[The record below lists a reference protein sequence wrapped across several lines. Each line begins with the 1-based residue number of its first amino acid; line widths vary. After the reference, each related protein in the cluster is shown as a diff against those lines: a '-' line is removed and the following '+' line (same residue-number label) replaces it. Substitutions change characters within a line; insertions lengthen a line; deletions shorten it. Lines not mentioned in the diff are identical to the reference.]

1 MNLIKIG
8 QTLFSTGFA
17 LLVLGFLILK
27 FPNLLIKLPTI
38 NLDNKIIFPLGTI
51 IAVTIIFSVTSILF
65 NYLAK
70 LIK

>member
-8 QTLFSTGFA
+8 QTLFSTGSA
-17 LLVLGFLILK
+17 LLVLGFLIIK